1 MASAVRRAISGTRI
15 TDLTYVCVGGARAE
29 ATTTIITTATSTS
42 TATTAATATAVFAAA
57 AAMFATSVAGDG
69 RFEAAAAL
77 PKGLFDDEAVYLA
90 SVSRKT
96 AEHGL
101 RLYGRAAA
109 QKRHALQEEQRA
121 AAAAHNRRAYDAAAR
136 ALTALDGEMKARV
149 EAMLY
154 PGAQAGERQAYL
166 ERHGCAAWTEA
177 ALARIRLHAGE
188 SGVLELGAGLGH
200 WARALRAR
208 GVDVRAFDDMSL
220 LPLGPS
226 RRPDPLLVEPG
237 DVDSVLRG
245 RRGRRRR
252 LQRSGDGATGGAG
265 GDERAGHGG
274 GKVLA
279 LHPPPDVHSLHARAL
294 LLVFPD
300 PGPMAH
306 DALSAYRGRTLVY
319 VGEARAGCNADD
331 AFFDALESDRWQL
344 EATEELSPFPGNH
357 EKLYVFRRLYPRR
370 WWRLWLW

>member
-1 MASAVRRAISGTRI
+1 MW
-15 TDLTYVCVGGARAE
+15 
-29 ATTTIITTATSTS
+29 
-42 TATTAATATAVFAAA
+42 
-57 AAMFATSVAGDG
+57 ATSVAGDG

-90 SVSRKT
+90 SISRKT

-109 QKRHALQEEQRA
+109 QKRRALQEEQRA
-121 AAAAHNRRAYDAAAR
+121 PAAARNRRAYDAAAR
-136 ALTALDGEMKARV
+136 ALTALDGEVKARV
-149 EAMLY
+149 EGMLY
-154 PGAQAGERQAYL
+154 PGARAGERQAYL
-166 ERHGCAAWTEA
+166 ECHGCAAWTEA
-177 ALARIRLHAGE
+177 ALARIRSRAAAEG

-245 RRGRRRR
+245 RGKRKR
-252 LQRSGDGATGGAG
+252 LQQQQSGGGAADGASGDGG
-265 GDERAGHGG
+265 GHGG

-279 LHPPPDVHSLHARAL
+279 LDPPPDAHSLHARAL

-306 DALSAYRGRTLVY
+306 DALSAYRGRTLIY

-344 EATEELSPFPGNH
+344 DATEELNPFPGNH